1 MNFTLECTRQDDGR
15 WLAEVPQL
23 HGAAAYGGSE
33 AGARAKAQA
42 VALRILAEQLEV
54 GGCAPFEIAMAII
67 PVRNADD
74 PDPTPSPP
82 ADQAAYDAWLV
93 AKVKEARDD
102 DSPTMSTEEVMR
114 YVTSDADP
122 ESPAPTDRAAYDAWL
137 AAEVQEALDDES
149 PSIPHEEAMRMVR
162 AALAAK

>member
-1 MNFTLECTRQDDGR
+1 MKFTLECTREEDGR

-23 HGAAAYGGSE
+23 DGAIAYGDSE
-33 AGARAKAQA
+33 VGARAEAQA
-42 VALRILAEQLEV
+42 LALRMLAERLEA
-54 GGCAPFEIAMAII
+54 GGCAPFEISMAIV

-74 PDPTPSPP
+74 ADPQPSRP
-82 ADQAAYDAWLV
+82 ADQAAYDAWLAV
-93 AKVKEARDD
+93 EVQAALDD

-114 YVTSDADP
+114 YVRSDTDP
-122 ESPAPTDRAAYDAWL
+122 ELPAPTDRAAYDAWL